1 MTKYTDDELL
11 PKTPEQAEYHRR
23 LQDPYAS
30 LSTGLPE
37 HRTSGAATATLEEP
51 GLKATATKE
60 FFEAEARRILGLYIP
75 GTERGGQLRPHHRAF
90 ITRNLVRS
98 SAERFRVLR
107 ELRKYDLSSMPGFE
121 ARFNREED
129 DLTEAKLKE
138 LEKAAGVHE

>member
-11 PKTPEQAEYHRR
+11 PKTQEQAEYHRR

-37 HRTSGAATATLEEP
+37 QRTSAVATAVEEP

-60 FFEAEARRILGLYIP
+60 FFEAETRRILGLYIP

-98 SAERFRVLR
+98 PAERFKVLR
-107 ELRKYDLSSMPGFE
+107 ELKKYDLSSIPGFE
-121 ARFNREED
+121 ARFNREDD
-129 DLTEAKLKE
+129 DLTDAKLNE
-138 LEKAAGVHE
+138 IEKAAGVD